1 MSCGV
6 WGAVYVFG
14 TLLMYVMGLITIPF
28 VVKLKTSLTEIR
40 AGVKISN
47 ILKRKNGGASP

>member
-14 TLLMYVMGLITIPF
+14 TLLVYVVGLITIPF
-28 VVKLKTSLTEIR
+28 VVKLKTAITEIR
-40 AGVKISN
+40 AGVKISK
-47 ILKRKNGGASP
+47 ILKRKVVE